1 MAANGA
7 SQNKIS
13 QHVGRSRGLVKHLL
27 AEPEIQRA
35 VVDEKA
41 ELARIYREKAR
52 AIVTSIDA
60 VDISKASLQQKAI
73 SSGILL
79 DKSLLLVGEATSVDV
94 HVLVDAAKAYRDMR
108 RAERLKELSAPP
120 VVQSAP
126 PAKDSRQ
133 LASQD
138 EPTVRYYPVPLEAPS
153 ENG

>member
-1 MAANGA
+1 M
-7 SQNKIS
+7 
-13 QHVGRSRGLVKHLL
+13 VKHVM
-27 AEPEIQRA
+27 AEPEVQRQI
-35 VVDEKA
+35 VDEKA

-52 AIVTSIDA
+52 AIVTSIGET
-60 VDISKASLQQKAI
+60 DIEKASLQQKAI

-79 DKSLLLVGEATSVDV
+79 DKSLLLVGEPTSVDV
-94 HVLVDAAKAYRDMR
+94 HVLVDAAAQFRAHR
-108 RAERLKELSAPP
+108 RAEGQRHVEEYARAHELSAPP

-138 EPTVRYYPVPLEAPS
+138 EPTVRYYPVPLRAPG